1 MTKRLWRIII
11 GAAVLATAILLSL
24 NNEWLQI
31 ALFIISY
38 IIVGGDVVKRAVK
51 NIFKGQVFDENFLMS
66 IATIG
71 AFFIGEYPEGVAVM
85 LFYQVGE
92 LFQAMQLAS
101 RESQLQAFMDI
112 RPDYA
117 NVKKGDE
124 LVKVDPDEVQ
134 IWRYYCN

>member
-11 GAAVLATAILLSL
+11 GAAVLATAVLLSL

-85 LFYQVGE
+85 LFYQV
-92 LFQAMQLAS
+92 
-101 RESQLQAFMDI
+101 
-112 RPDYA
+112 
-117 NVKKGDE
+117 V
-124 LVKVDPDEVQ
+124 
-134 IWRYYCN
+134 

>member
-51 NIFKGQVFDENFLMS
+51 IFLK
-66 IATIG
+66 
-71 AFFIGEYPEGVAVM
+71 
-85 LFYQVGE
+85 
-92 LFQAMQLAS
+92 
-101 RESQLQAFMDI
+101 
-112 RPDYA
+112 
-117 NVKKGDE
+117 VKFSMK
-124 LVKVDPDEVQ
+124 
-134 IWRYYCN
+134 IF